1 MTRLLCTTALICAV
15 PVMGLAQDMVLRAD
29 IAEAEV
35 NARGAE
41 ITRATSVTLPAGESR
56 LFIAMPDV
64 DWAGLVQVTGPEGVR
79 FGPAERAEVIST
91 EDGAL
96 DTPAQAAAREAV
108 SEAQDALLRT
118 QDEIAGAEAE
128 IRAIEAQLSYL
139 NAVTRGEGGVA
150 MPEDPALVPQFLAT
164 LGAEMRRVVEELSA
178 TRAMRR
184 ELSDRVTER
193 QEALDAAEAAL
204 ERLRPF
210 GDQIAGIEVTVTA
223 DVETEAALRINY
235 LSDGVAWE
243 PSYALRLD
251 SESGAL
257 EIERSIILSV
267 DSPARWQ
274 GVDVTFSTANPSR
287 QRVPQEVFSRPARI
301 MEEMERL
308 GSPAVSLDSVRSEAV
323 PMPVIVEEAAGF
335 AGMVV
340 EGLAVSYVYGTP
352 VSVGASGEATLPF
365 DALRLDMET
374 EARAAPRFDQTAFLM
389 AMGENDTGEAIL
401 PGEALFYRDGA
412 LVGETY
418 LDLIPAGAEMD
429 LAFGALDHLQL
440 VWIDRSNA
448 EGDRGLFVSSNT
460 QQRALAFGVENI
472 GDAAE
477 TVRVIYAVPFSEQ
490 EDLEMDVALSRA
502 PDETDIDDRRG
513 VQAWQIDVA
522 SGATELV
529 DMQVEFSWPE
539 GQILDWRP

>member
-1 MTRLLCTTALICAV
+1 
-15 PVMGLAQDMVLRAD
+15 
-29 IAEAEV
+29 
-35 NARGAE
+35 
-41 ITRATSVTLPAGESR
+41 
-56 LFIAMPDV
+56 
-64 DWAGLVQVTGPEGVR
+64 
-79 FGPAERAEVIST
+79 
-91 EDGAL
+91 
-96 DTPAQAAAREAV
+96 
-108 SEAQDALLRT
+108 
-118 QDEIAGAEAE
+118 
-128 IRAIEAQLSYL
+128 
-139 NAVTRGEGGVA
+139 
-150 MPEDPALVPQFLAT
+150 
-164 LGAEMRRVVEELSA
+164 
-178 TRAMRR
+178 
-184 ELSDRVTER
+184 VTER

-210 GDQIAGIEVTVTA
+210 GKRIAGIEVTATA

-257 EIERSIILSV
+257 DIERSIILSV

-308 GSPAVSLDSVRSEAV
+308 GSQAVSLDSVRSEAA

-412 LVGETY
+412 LVGESY
-418 LDLIPAGAEMD
+418 LDLIPAGAGSFATGLDRPVQRRRGPGTFRQQQYAAARSGLRGGEHRQFRRNRAGD
-429 LAFGALDHLQL
+429 LCRAVFRAGRSGDGCRPEPRTRRDRYRRPARRSGVGGRGRPRRHGTDRDAGRVQLARGADSGLAALGRLAFF
-440 VWIDRSNA
+440 RSA
-448 EGDRGLFVSSNT
+448 
-460 QQRALAFGVENI
+460 I
-472 GDAAE
+472 
-477 TVRVIYAVPFSEQ
+477 
-490 EDLEMDVALSRA
+490 
-502 PDETDIDDRRG
+502 
-513 VQAWQIDVA
+513 
-522 SGATELV
+522 
-529 DMQVEFSWPE
+529 
-539 GQILDWRP
+539 